1 MKNGELKLPHNR
13 STFTLSYVALSYT
26 SPDAIQYAY
35 RLEGSDKDW
44 IYMKQNKDVTFANLS
59 PGDYVFRVKST
70 NSSGVWQDNETTLRI
85 TVTPPFWATGWAL
98 LIYFTILCLLIVL
111 WYNYKKAK
119 LEEKHRINREI
130 FESKKEKE
138 LYNAK
143 IQFFTFITHEIRT
156 PLTLIKA
163 PLEKILRS
171 GDGTPATQE
180 NLRIIEKN
188 TGRLLDLSNQL
199 LDFRKTESR
208 GFKLNYVKTDVVLW
222 LETILHPFRPAFEQ
236 GNKNFTVKLP
246 DLPFEACLDREAFS
260 KIVSNLVSNALKYS
274 DSRISLELLPPS
286 GEERMF
292 TLLVTNDGHLIPDSE
307 IENIFNPFYRLKET
321 ENQQGSGIGLS
332 LAHSLTEFHCG
343 RLFYRQT
350 PDGLNQ
356 FVLMLPE
363 QQEDSFQTT
372 AGKEKAEI
380 VTLAETGKSVILIVE
395 DQNDMR
401 HFIARELAETYQVLE
416 AENGKVALDLVR
428 KNTVNLIISD
438 VMMPVM
444 DGLEMVKHIKENN
457 SICHIPIIIL
467 SAKASLDDRIA
478 GLEQG
483 IDDYI
488 TKPFSATYLKT
499 RIVTL
504 LRQRKSL
511 QEMYMAQ
518 LTESKN
524 AIISGNLTPSQPQIT
539 PFDEQFMQKVME
551 FMEQQMDNSELT
563 IDAFAEHLMMS
574 RTIFYRKLKS
584 IIGLTPVDFIREIR
598 IKRAVQLIDSGEYN
612 FSQIAY
618 MTGFSDPKYFSKCF
632 KKVMGVTPSEYKER
646 K

>member
-1 MKNGELKLPHNR
+1 M
-13 STFTLSYVALSYT
+13 
-26 SPDAIQYAY
+26 
-35 RLEGSDKDW
+35 
-44 IYMKQNKDVTFANLS
+44 
-59 PGDYVFRVKST
+59 
-70 NSSGVWQDNETTLRI
+70 
-85 TVTPPFWATGWAL
+85 TPPFWATGWAL

-321 ENQQGSGIGLS
+321 ENQQGSGIGFVAGPLFDRIP
-332 LAHSLTEFHCG
+332 LR
-343 RLFYRQT
+343 RLF
-350 PDGLNQ
+350 
-356 FVLMLPE
+356 
-363 QQEDSFQTT
+363 
-372 AGKEKAEI
+372 
-380 VTLAETGKSVILIVE
+380 
-395 DQNDMR
+395 
-401 HFIARELAETYQVLE
+401 
-416 AENGKVALDLVR
+416 
-428 KNTVNLIISD
+428 
-438 VMMPVM
+438 
-444 DGLEMVKHIKENN
+444 
-457 SICHIPIIIL
+457 
-467 SAKASLDDRIA
+467 
-478 GLEQG
+478 
-483 IDDYI
+483 
-488 TKPFSATYLKT
+488 
-499 RIVTL
+499 
-504 LRQRKSL
+504 
-511 QEMYMAQ
+511 
-518 LTESKN
+518 
-524 AIISGNLTPSQPQIT
+524 
-539 PFDEQFMQKVME
+539 
-551 FMEQQMDNSELT
+551 
-563 IDAFAEHLMMS
+563 
-574 RTIFYRKLKS
+574 
-584 IIGLTPVDFIREIR
+584 
-598 IKRAVQLIDSGEYN
+598 
-612 FSQIAY
+612 
-618 MTGFSDPKYFSKCF
+618 
-632 KKVMGVTPSEYKER
+632 
-646 K
+646 